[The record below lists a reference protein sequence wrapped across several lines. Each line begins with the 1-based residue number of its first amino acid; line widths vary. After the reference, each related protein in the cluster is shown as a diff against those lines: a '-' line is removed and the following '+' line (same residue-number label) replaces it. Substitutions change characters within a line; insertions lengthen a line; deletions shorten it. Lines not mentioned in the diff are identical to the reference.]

1 MTDTKDTKDNKK
13 DAWGQL
19 LSQKPTL
26 NEIKKHFKGK
36 GGGPEGE
43 SHIIDA
49 NADKKEGFV
58 WVYSNKSDASK
69 IIDRCGDAILDY
81 SFLDKNGVQLKI
93 DRKAFRGIQCA
104 FRNVK

>member
-1 MTDTKDTKDNKK
+1 MSKEKK
-13 DAWGQL
+13 EAWGSL
-19 LSQKPTL
+19 VSQKPTL
-26 NEIKKHFKGK
+26 KEIASYYKGK

-58 WVYSNKSDASK
+58 WVYSTKADAAK

-81 SFLDKNGVQLKI
+81 SFLDAQGVQLKI
-93 DRKAFRGIQCA
+93 DRKAFRGIHCA

>member
-1 MTDTKDTKDNKK
+1 MSDTKQ

-19 LSQKPTL
+19 LASKPTL
-26 NEIKKHFKGK
+26 NEVKAYFNGK

-43 SHIIDA
+43 SHIIEA
-49 NADKKEGFV
+49 NADKKECFV
-58 WVYSNKSDASK
+58 WVYSSKSDATN

-81 SFLDKNGVQLKI
+81 CFLDGQGGQLKI
-93 DRKAFRGIQCA
+93 ARKAFRGIHCA

>member
-1 MTDTKDTKDNKK
+1 MSKEKK
-13 DAWGQL
+13 EAWGNL
-19 LSQKPTL
+19 ISEKPTL
-26 NEIKKHFKGK
+26 KEIATYYKGK

-58 WVYSNKSDASK
+58 WVYSTKADAAK

-81 SFLDKNGVQLKI
+81 SFLDAQGVQLKI
-93 DRKAFRGIQCA
+93 DRKAFRGIHCA

>member
-1 MTDTKDTKDNKK
+1 MSDTKQ
-13 DAWGQL
+13 DAWGRL
-19 LSQKPTL
+19 LASKPTL
-26 NEIKKHFKGK
+26 NEVKAYFKGK

-58 WVYSNKSDASK
+58 WVYSTKSDATK

-81 SFLDKNGVQLKI
+81 SFLDGQGVQLKI
-93 DRKAFRGIQCA
+93 ARKAFRGIHCA

>member
-1 MTDTKDTKDNKK
+1 MTDTKDTKK
-13 DAWGQL
+13 DAWGEL
-19 LSQKPTL
+19 LNQKPTL

-58 WVYSNKSDASK
+58 WFYSNKSDAAK
-69 IIDRCGDAILDY
+69 VIDRCKGNIIECR
-81 SFLDKNGVQLKI
+81 FLDSGVQLKI
-93 DRKAFRGIQCA
+93 ARKAFRGMHCA
-104 FRNVK
+104 FRKTK

>member
-1 MTDTKDTKDNKK
+1 MSDTKQ

-19 LSQKPTL
+19 LASKPTL
-26 NEIKKHFKGK
+26 NEVKAYFKGK

-58 WVYSNKSDASK
+58 WVYSTKSDATK

-81 SFLDKNGVQLKI
+81 SFLDGQGVQLKI
-93 DRKAFRGIQCA
+93 ARKAFRGIHCA

>member
-1 MTDTKDTKDNKK
+1 MSTEKK
-13 DAWGQL
+13 EAWGVL
-19 LSQKPTL
+19 TSKKPTL
-26 NEIKKHFKGK
+26 KEIATHFKGK

-58 WVYSNKSDASK
+58 FVYSTKADAAK

-81 SFLDKNGVQLKI
+81 SFLDTRGVQLKI
-93 DRKAFRGIQCA
+93 DRKAFRGIHCA
-104 FRNVK
+104 FRNVKE

>member
-1 MTDTKDTKDNKK
+1 VSKEKK
-13 DAWGQL
+13 EAWGSL
-19 LSQKPTL
+19 VSQKPTL
-26 NEIKKHFKGK
+26 KEIASYYKGK

-58 WVYSNKSDASK
+58 WVYSTKADAAK

-81 SFLDKNGVQLKI
+81 SFLDAQGVQLKI
-93 DRKAFRGIQCA
+93 DRKAFRGIHCA

>member
-1 MTDTKDTKDNKK
+1 MTDTKSNEK
-13 DAWGQL
+13 DAWGTL
-19 LSQKPTL
+19 ISKKPTL

-43 SHIIDA
+43 SHVIDA

-58 WVYSNKSDASK
+58 WVYSTKHDAAK
-69 IIDRCGDAILDY
+69 IIDRCKESILDY
-81 SFLDKNGVQLKI
+81 SFLDSRGVQLKI

-104 FRNVK
+104 FRKVK

>member
-1 MTDTKDTKDNKK
+1 MSNTKQ

-19 LSQKPTL
+19 IASKPTL
-26 NEIKKHFKGK
+26 DEVKAHFKGK

-58 WVYSNKSDASK
+58 WVYSTKADAAK
-69 IIDRCGDAILDY
+69 IIDRCGDAIIDY
-81 SFLDKNGVQLKI
+81 SFLDARGVQFKI
-93 DRKAFRGIQCA
+93 DRKAFRGIHCA